1 MTGDFRHH
9 MLSSVPGRYG
19 RQKLRRFRKA
29 QDAFRLCKQHID
41 SGDMHM
47 TREIEKVPFKDCV
60 VQQVLFQQQ
69 MPGKRDPMLRAEF
82 RNLPVEGILI

>member
-1 MTGDFRHH
+1 
-9 MLSSVPGRYG
+9 
-19 RQKLRRFRKA
+19 
-29 QDAFRLCKQHID
+29 
-41 SGDMHM
+41 MHM